1 MSMQNKINQLLA
13 EFPESLD
20 WESKYKKI
28 IEKGKRLPELSA
40 EHRADANLIKGCQ
53 SQVWLFA
60 SLNPQTKT
68 MELVADSDALIVKG
82 LVAILVEIFNNE
94 SPAEVLKTDLSFFEK
109 MGLKNH
115 LTPSRANGFNSM
127 VKQIFNYAIAFNYL
141 INKNN

>member
-1 MSMQNKINQLLA
+1 MSIQNKIDQLLL

-28 IEKGKRLPELSA
+28 IEKGKKLPALNDL
-40 EHRADANLIKGCQ
+40 HRTDANLIKGCQ
-53 SQVWLFA
+53 SQVWLYA
-60 SLNPQTKT
+60 TLNQQTKK

-82 LVAILVEIFNNE
+82 LVAILVEIFDQE

-115 LTPSRANGFNSM
+115 LTPSRANGFSSM
-127 VKQIFNYAIAFNYL
+127 IKQIFNYAIAFNYL
-141 INKNN
+141 MNKNN